1 VAINK
6 IYYRHNDIILT
17 YDIEILV
24 MNKDL
29 PLKVRHIFAD
39 LDSTIWEGIWLET
52 LNSLLSAH
60 DMPYIWEH
68 IIVQAT
74 KQKKKYTSIGESQ
87 FIKWELK
94 AFVAQAVNLVNKN
107 YNRDKFVVEFEK
119 FFSIKGY
126 KLDKD
131 MIIKIYESIHN

>member
-1 VAINK
+1 MAINK

-52 LNSLLSAH
+52 LNSLLSAR
-60 DMPYIWEH
+60 DMPHIWEH

-74 KQKKKYTSIGESQ
+74 EQKKKYTSIGESQ

-107 YNRDKFVVEFEK
+107 YNRDKFIVEFEK

-131 MIIKIYESIHN
+131 MIIKIYESIYN